1 MISFPLGPMTLR
13 IHWSFLLLLGLLAAA
28 PNSDLLLLGLGSALC
43 HELGHL
49 GAMWAVGMPP
59 SCLQLTLFGGKLRG
73 SSYPNLWAELA
84 ALAAGA
90 GVNLALALCFGF
102 LPQYRFQ
109 LFSAINL
116 VMGGFNLLPIQGLD
130 GGRMLRLGLERFCGP
145 HRAAKWC
152 AFLSFAVLAV
162 LWGWGLW
169 MWRQHPGLP
178 ALLGMPL
185 LAAAVFFDWCKKQ

>member
-1 MISFPLGPMTLR
+1 MKNWKKNLMALAVLLTVCSGIYLNWLYTEDTTTANLTDTLDAEKVM
-13 IHWSFLLLLGLLAAA
+13 SE
-28 PNSDLLLLGLGSALC
+28 D
-43 HELGHL
+43 
-49 GAMWAVGMPP
+49 
-59 SCLQLTLFGGKLRG
+59 TLVL
-73 SSYPNLWAELA
+73 SEDLA

-145 HRAAKWC
+145 LRAAKWC
-152 AFLSFAVLAV
+152 AFLSFAVLAA

-169 MWRQHPGLP
+169 MWRQYPGLP
-178 ALLGMPL
+178 ALLGVPL